1 MAGKRIFSLLLS
13 LVLVFVL
20 AYSCLAQSIRP
31 FYNGSGNV
39 RAIINN
45 SSYSVKAEAVSSVTK
60 ITVSGTLYEK
70 GLFGIYGKVDSCSS
84 SSSVLLVH
92 LTLSR
97 AEKPTGW
104 TILQL
109 FIIPMELTKPYRI
122 HSTKTLN
129 DV

>member
-1 MAGKRIFSLLLS
+1 MKRD
-13 LVLVFVL
+13 
-20 AYSCLAQSIRP
+20 CLAFIARSILAP
-31 FYNGSGNV
+31 
-39 RAIINN
+39 IHLMID
-45 SSYSVKAEAVSSVTK
+45 T
-60 ITVSGTLYEK
+60 
-70 GLFGIYGKVDSCSS
+70 
-84 SSSVLLVH
+84 VLLVH

-109 FIIPMELTKPYRI
+109 SIILMEPTKPYPT

>member
-1 MAGKRIFSLLLS
+1 MKRD
-13 LVLVFVL
+13 
-20 AYSCLAQSIRP
+20 CLAFMARSILAP
-31 FYNGSGNV
+31 V
-39 RAIINN
+39 HLLIN
-45 SSYSVKAEAVSSVTK
+45 
-60 ITVSGTLYEK
+60 I
-70 GLFGIYGKVDSCSS
+70 
-84 SSSVLLVH
+84 VLLVH